1 MFCRCTFCRF
11 EISHFTPL
19 AERTVSQQSYV
30 FFLSARIPKILSKTV
45 RSAGSLRSTLF
56 SGNKSPS
63 SRYFGVVVFR
73 FPQLFF
79 FFLKRQKK
87 LPRKLHESRQSRQ
100 YRLLS
105 LFQRNF
111 KTNRRAEF
119 RNFQKIC
126 NFINRTIET
135 NYSKIYIR
143 FRANYR
149 DRKMKIFAIVQ
160 SQYFFFFTTIWNFS
174 TNCYNVTSTLEIVML
189 IYAQ

>member
-1 MFCRCTFCRF
+1 MKYIIRVLAHSKKYRKTAVLRLQSLSLSSLLKVTDRILFKVFRIGEKNNRPNFVNVKRNEKTVRVNVFCRCRFCRF

-79 FFLKRQKK
+79 FF
-87 LPRKLHESRQSRQ
+87 
-100 YRLLS
+100 
-105 LFQRNF
+105 
-111 KTNRRAEF
+111 
-119 RNFQKIC
+119 
-126 NFINRTIET
+126 
-135 NYSKIYIR
+135 
-143 FRANYR
+143 
-149 DRKMKIFAIVQ
+149 
-160 SQYFFFFTTIWNFS
+160 
-174 TNCYNVTSTLEIVML
+174 
-189 IYAQ
+189 